1 MDIVATRQRWTHGYA
16 FVLAATAS
24 AVGLGNIWKF
34 PYILG
39 QNGGGA
45 FLTIY
50 LLTIALIG
58 IPIMMAEVMIGRR
71 GRRSPGYAALAVARE
86 AHVRDAWQMV
96 GWVGVIALFV
106 IMSFYAVVSG
116 WVFSYV
122 PRAASGAFVG
132 VDASGAI
139 ATFEGVQSSLSG
151 MLLWTTLAITAT
163 FAIVALGLRNG
174 LERGV
179 ALVMPLLFMLLLV
192 AMIGGLW
199 VGDVEQ
205 ALDFMFRPDFAAL
218 DRHSLLIAV
227 GHAFFTMTLA
237 AGVLMMF
244 GAYLPQQV
252 SIAGTAVG
260 VAIADTIVA
269 LMAGVAIFPV
279 VFAYGLNPGSGPG
292 LMFEALPLALSAIPA
307 GVVLTTL
314 FFATLALAAFSTM
327 IANVQV
333 FVHLLHEHFG
343 ISNLQAA
350 LASALAIWGF
360 SLITVFSF
368 SGADWAQIDWVILGR
383 ELPTL
388 YHLLEH
394 TAINI
399 LLPVSGLL
407 IALFAGWIL
416 PTTITRDELGH
427 PMAAFHIWRLILR
440 YIAPVALLTLF
451 WQLSTLS
458 SHLPLT

>member
-45 FLTIY
+45 FLAVY

-86 AHVRDAWQMV
+86 ARVRDAWQMV
-96 GWVGVIALFV
+96 GWIGIIALFV
-106 IMSFYAVVSG
+106 IMTFYAVVTG

-122 PRAASGAFVG
+122 PRAASGAFAG
-132 VDASGAI
+132 VDAPEVTAI
-139 ATFEGVQSSLSG
+139 FQGVQTSLSG
-151 MLLWTTLAITAT
+151 MLLWTTLGLAAT

-179 ALVMPLLFMLLLV
+179 ALVMPLLFVLLLA
-192 AMIGGLW
+192 AMAGGLW
-199 VGDVEQ
+199 VGDIEA
-205 ALDFMFRPDFAAL
+205 ALDFMFRPDFSAL

-244 GAYLPQQV
+244 GAYLPRKT
-252 SIAGTAVG
+252 SIAGTAIG
-260 VAIADTIVA
+260 VAIADTVIA
-269 LMAGVAIFPV
+269 LIAGVAIFPV
-279 VFAYGLNPGSGPG
+279 VFGYGLDPAAGPG

-307 GVVLTTL
+307 GVMLTTL
-314 FFATLALAAFSTM
+314 FFAALSLAAFSTM

-350 LASALAIWGF
+350 LGSALAIWGF
-360 SLITVFSF
+360 SLITIFSF
-368 SGADWAQIDWVILGR
+368 TGAGWAQIDLVVLGR

-407 IALFAGWIL
+407 IALFAGWVL
-416 PTTITRDELGH
+416 PMAITRDELGR
-427 PMAAFHIWRLILR
+427 PTAAFHIWRLILR
-440 YIAPVALLTLF
+440 YIAPIALLTLF
-451 WQLSTLS
+451 WQLSTFS
-458 SHLPLT
+458 SHLPMN